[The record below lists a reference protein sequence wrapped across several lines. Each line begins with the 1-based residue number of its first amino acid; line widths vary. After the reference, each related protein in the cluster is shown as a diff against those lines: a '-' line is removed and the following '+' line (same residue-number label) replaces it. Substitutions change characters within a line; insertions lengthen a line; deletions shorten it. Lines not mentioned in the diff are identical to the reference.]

1 MHIDINKRFLKLAA
15 DALQHCEQ
23 HTVSLIKGAGLI
35 TLLCLEVVL
44 RGLYGAMAAYPMSS
58 GALGSSPSIII
69 TSQDGLITQE

>member
-1 MHIDINKRFLKLAA
+1 MF
-15 DALQHCEQ
+15 
-23 HTVSLIKGAGLI
+23 
-35 TLLCLEVVL
+35 EVVL